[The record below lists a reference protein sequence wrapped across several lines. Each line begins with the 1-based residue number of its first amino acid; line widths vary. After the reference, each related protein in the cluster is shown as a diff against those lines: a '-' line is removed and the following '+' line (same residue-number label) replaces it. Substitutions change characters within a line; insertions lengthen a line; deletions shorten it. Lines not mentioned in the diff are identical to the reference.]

1 MNADVYIAGR
11 LAEYAMQQG
20 ARHGGLANML
30 LAAHVIRNRVEAGWH
45 GGDWLRVLDAAPE
58 AAGNDYAADP
68 WPVDVQSFVTKKLL
82 EKIDG
87 VYGGE
92 EPDVY
97 SGGEALYFADL
108 ASPSLRPWFVERIA
122 RQPELHERIGSVGP
136 VSLFR

>member
-1 MNADVYIAGR
+1 MNADAYIMGR
-11 LAEYAMQQG
+11 LAGYAIEQG

-30 LAAHVIRNRVEAGWH
+30 AAAHVIRNRVEAGWH
-45 GGDWLRVLDAAPE
+45 GGNWLRVLDGAAE

-68 WPVDVQSFVTKKLL
+68 WRVDVQSLVTRKLL

-97 SGGEALYFADL
+97 SDGQALYFADL
-108 ASPSLRPWFVERIA
+108 GCPTLRPWFVENIVRE
-122 RQPELHERIGSVGP
+122 PEAHPRLGSVGP
-136 VSLFR
+136 VQLFS